1 LQRINK
7 SHSAM
12 TVRVL
17 PAPVAMT
24 TKAFLWRSRSIAKTG
39 EGLLADPART
49 SDPGLLCSARS
60 IRLEMDKKTEV
71 DSAAGPR

>member
-1 LQRINK
+1 MQAKIRNAQLQRINK

-24 TKAFLWRSRSIAKTG
+24 TNAFR
-39 EGLLADPART
+39 
-49 SDPGLLCSARS
+49 
-60 IRLEMDKKTEV
+60 
-71 DSAAGPR
+71 